1 MAAQLYMPTLLL
13 ILGTVLTVFG
23 MKYVSEAL
31 QARSRTANERSFR
44 LFAEEARAIQS
55 QHVALL
61 SSIQASISDIGTRLG
76 QVEMIRTLH
85 PKQWGGSN
93 GKAR

>member
-13 ILGTVLTVFG
+13 IIGTILVVFG

-31 QARSRTANERSFR
+31 QARSRAANERSFR
-44 LFAEEARAIQS
+44 VLAEEAHGIQS

-61 SSIQASISDIGTRLG
+61 SAIQSSISDIGARLG
-76 QVEMIRTLH
+76 QVEKIL
-85 PKQWGGSN
+85 KDVG
-93 GKAR
+93 

>member
-13 ILGTVLTVFG
+13 ILSTVLVVFG

-31 QARSRTANERSFR
+31 QARSRAANERSFQR
-44 LFAEEARAIQS
+44 FAEEAHAVES

-61 SSIQASISDIGTRLG
+61 SSIQSSISDIGTRLG
-76 QVEMIRTLH
+76 QVERIL
-85 PKQWGGSN
+85 KEVG
-93 GKAR
+93 